1 MDEGSTSS
9 EDEELVNVR
18 SHKRNMETKKKKGKK
33 KLATET
39 STEVM
44 HHEVGYI
51 CWPLRYQL
59 RLRIMR
65 SAIFVIHSQHN

>member
-1 MDEGSTSS
+1 MEEGSTSS

-18 SHKRNMETKKKKGKK
+18 SHKRKKRNMETKKKGKK
-33 KLATET
+33 KLATKT

-51 CWPLRYQL
+51 CDT
-59 RLRIMR
+59 
-65 SAIFVIHSQHN
+65 

>member
-18 SHKRNMETKKKKGKK
+18 SHKRNMETKKKRKK
-33 KLATET
+33 KLATEI

-51 CWPLRYQL
+51 CWPLRHLL
-59 RLRIMR
+59 RLCIMR
-65 SAIFVIHSQHN
+65 SAIFVGH

>member
-18 SHKRNMETKKKKGKK
+18 SHKRKKRNMETKKKGKK
-33 KLATET
+33 KLATEI

-44 HHEVGYI
+44 HHEVGY
-51 CWPLRYQL
+51 LRHMVK
-59 RLRIMR
+59 I
-65 SAIFVIHSQHN
+65 IN